1 MFEQIRN
8 LRSALTALLA
18 AASLTAAAQ
27 TNPSDNCNTVDVS
40 PFPAAS
46 DKALTVHVRRYCPNT
61 SPLLEAVNVEVQ
73 ENSIRVDSQ
82 CTQTPL
88 LVFSCQ
94 VGEAELPALEPGD
107 YTVEV
112 YALENGALLW
122 DDEFAV
128 GVTATIPT
136 MSRWGIG
143 LTGIALGLLGVA
155 ALARQSGQSRFSNKR
170 R

>member
-1 MFEQIRN
+1 M
-8 LRSALTALLA
+8 AT
-18 AASLTAAAQ
+18 SLSTFAQ
-27 TNPSDNCNTVDVS
+27 TNPADNCNTVNVS
-40 PFPAAS
+40 PFPAAA
-46 DKALTVHVRRYCPNT
+46 DQAQTVHVRRYCPEAGIHLA
-61 SPLLEAVNVEVQ
+61 PLEIERDGQ
-73 ENSIRVDSQ
+73 SIRIGTR
-82 CTQTPL
+82 CAATPL
-88 LVFSCQ
+88 PLFSCQ
-94 VGEAELPALEPGD
+94 VGQAPLPGLEPGD
-107 YTVEV
+107 YTLEV